1 MISRVTTSVMK
12 YLFAILCCLP
22 LIAFAGLGDT
32 EAQCLEKLGS
42 SVKETG
48 GSGVGDKLHYYE
60 KGGFGI
66 GVEYW
71 KGKAACLFYKKTISA
86 EKLTDAEIE
95 AFLAESGDGS
105 YWEGAHVIGE
115 GRRWARADGKALAH
129 YIAPQGLLIVMT
141 DSFALE
147 RMKRKGTSGQ

>member
-1 MISRVTTSVMK
+1 MIGGVTLPVMK
-12 YLFAILCCLP
+12 FLFVILCCLP
-22 LIAFAGLGDT
+22 MVALAGLGDS
-32 EAQCLEKLGS
+32 EAKCVEKLGP

-48 GSGVGDKLHYYE
+48 GSGVGEKLLYYE
-60 KGGFGI
+60 KGGMGI

-71 KGKAACLFYKKTISA
+71 KGKAACFFYKKTIRS

-95 AFLAESGDGS
+95 AFLAESSEGS

-115 GRRWARADGKALAH
+115 GTRWARNDGKALAH

-147 RMKRKGTSGQ
+147 RMKKKGTLGQ